1 METAAALLIPM
12 FLGVLLIRLMFI
24 PMGWLWRV
32 FLHSLSGFFCLWLLN
47 TVSAYTGVFFPI
59 NAITIS
65 VAGFLGIP
73 GIGLLTLLEILF

>member
-12 FLGVLLIRLMFI
+12 FLGVLLIRLLVI
-24 PMGWLWRV
+24 PMGWLLKV

-47 TVSAYTGVFFPI
+47 TVSAFTGIFFPI
-59 NAITIS
+59 NAVTIS

-73 GIGLLTLLEILF
+73 GIGLLTLLEILL